1 MAVKVDK
8 LLEIMEQARPILER
22 YRGFTVEEMLAD
34 IAVLCGAA
42 SVSQGTLG
50 RSPRNEGAKAEK
62 RPGPTGKRT
71 RLQDVGAV
79 VAQLE
84 SMDTGAMAP
93 YLDEFL
99 KADLEEIAARLNLKG
114 VSSQTKSHIVGRIVR
129 YYEDR
134 RLPEKIAQRAPADDE
149 AFLEE
154 MRQKFRF

>member
-1 MAVKVDK
+1 MKVDK

-34 IAVLCGAA
+34 IAALCGAA
-42 SVSQGTLG
+42 PVQGAIG
-50 RSPRNEGAKAEK
+50 RSRRDEGSKAEK
-62 RPGPTGKRT
+62 RTGSGGKKT
-71 RLQDVGAV
+71 RLHDVGAV
-79 VAQLE
+79 LARLE
-84 SMDTGAMAP
+84 SMDTAAMAP

-99 KADLEEIAARLNLKG
+99 KADLEVIAARLNLKG

-154 MRQKFRF
+154 MRRKFRF